1 MCLPALNF
9 VSCEHKNYCTCSND
23 GTRCCSVPKD
33 LKKAGFENNVPDI
46 SCSYVGYHF
55 HTARDKQISHCE

>member
-9 VSCEHKNYCTCSND
+9 VACEHKNYCTCSND

-33 LKKAGFENNVPDI
+33 LKKAGFENNVPD
-46 SCSYVGYHF
+46 
-55 HTARDKQISHCE
+55 QISPVAMWVITFILPETSK